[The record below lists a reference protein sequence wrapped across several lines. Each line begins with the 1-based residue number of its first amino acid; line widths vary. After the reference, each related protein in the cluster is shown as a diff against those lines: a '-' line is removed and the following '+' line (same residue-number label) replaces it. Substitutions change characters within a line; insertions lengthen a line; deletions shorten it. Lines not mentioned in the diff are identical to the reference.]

1 LRKHYSILEAIEE
14 IFPTINKLM
23 RSLSSVSIEFDD
35 EQLDLIDI
43 SSISTSS
50 RYPLNRTGGSD
61 ELMTGIHGEYIVYQY
76 LLNKYRNQSNKVLIE
91 WKNEREE
98 SHLPYD
104 ILLFLNG
111 TKNYIEVKSTRTSN
125 RHSFPLS
132 IHQIEAILEHTENYF
147 IYRVYLDENKLLILD
162 KIKWRLQQKQHL
174 SCSLTIESSSI

>member
-1 LRKHYSILEAIEE
+1 M
-14 IFPTINKLM
+14 NKLM

-35 EQLDLIDI
+35 EQLDNIQLIDI

-50 RYPLNRTGGSD
+50 RYPLNRTEGSD
-61 ELMTGIHGEYIVYQY
+61 DLMTGILGEYIVYQY
-76 LLNKYRNQSNKVLIE
+76 LLNKYRYQSNIPLVE
-91 WKNEREE
+91 WKNEHGE

-132 IHQIEAILEHTENYF
+132 IHQIEAILKHTENYF
-147 IYRVYLDENKLLILD
+147 IYRVYLDEKKLLILD
-162 KIKWRLQQKQHL
+162 KIKWRLQHKQHL
-174 SCSLTIESSSI
+174 SCSLTIESSSV